1 MSVADVK
8 ALPWWEY
15 ELLLEGMRTE
25 LASRDDE
32 SGGQGGDFQPMSL
45 GELGITPTRVS

>member
-25 LASRDDE
+25 LAPRDDD
-32 SGGQGGDFQPMSL
+32 SSPGGYQPMGL
-45 GELGITPTRVS
+45 DQLGITPQRVT